1 MESGGNPLGEMELRP
16 GEFDPNSPVLGFDHD
31 TSSTIHAKLLE
42 NEGFSAR
49 LMAAGV
55 VYSTIEPDTAQYS
68 AFMTGTLFPAM
79 EAVRQ
84 QDATAPCSYENPMEV
99 LESIQF

>member
-1 MESGGNPLGEMELRP
+1 
-16 GEFDPNSPVLGFDHD
+16 
-31 TSSTIHAKLLE
+31 
-42 NEGFSAR
+42 
-49 LMAAGV
+49 
-55 VYSTIEPDTAQYS
+55 
-68 AFMTGTLFPAM
+68 MTGTLFPAM